1 LSHPLV
7 KVYII
12 YPMQELKVDRELD
25 IRGEVCPFTF
35 VKSKLVLEQM
45 NEGEVL
51 RVIIDYEPSAENV
64 PKSMREEGQEVLAVN
79 KIGENLWE
87 ILVRKKR

>member
-1 LSHPLV
+1 
-7 KVYII
+7 
-12 YPMQELKVDRELD
+12 MQEIKADRELD

-45 NEGEVL
+45 GEGEVL
-51 RVIIDYEPSAENV
+51 RVLIDYEPSAENV

-79 KIGENLWE
+79 KIGDNLWE
-87 ILVRKKR
+87 IIVRKRK

>member
-1 LSHPLV
+1 
-7 KVYII
+7 
-12 YPMQELKVDRELD
+12 MQEVKPDKELD

-45 NEGEVL
+45 KEGEIL

>member
-1 LSHPLV
+1 
-7 KVYII
+7 
-12 YPMQELKVDRELD
+12 MEELKADKELD

-45 NEGEVL
+45 KEGEVL
-51 RVIIDYEPSAENV
+51 RVIVDYEPSAENV

-79 KIGENLWE
+79 RIDGGLWE
-87 ILVRKKR
+87 ILVRKRR

>member
-1 LSHPLV
+1 M
-7 KVYII
+7 KAD
-12 YPMQELKVDRELD
+12 KELD

-35 VKSKLVLEQM
+35 VKSKLALETM
-45 NEGEVL
+45 KEGEVL

-79 KIGENLWE
+79 RLGDRLWE
-87 ILVRKKR
+87 ILVKKRR

>member
-1 LSHPLV
+1 
-7 KVYII
+7 
-12 YPMQELKVDRELD
+12 MQEVRADKELD

-45 NEGEVL
+45 KEGEVL

-87 ILVRKKR
+87 ILVRKRK